1 MFLDCKP
8 SDIRWASQHLPE
20 LEELMMEIHP
30 IRFQKGFKRTIRFK
44 KVKQLKIRFYDKR
57 DELEGFPLVFDQLE
71 ELDLRCYWLTDDRV
85 EFAHRNKLKK
95 LTLFSEYEEGL
106 ELTEIIS
113 RWPNLE
119 EVSLQID
126 GVDDAVFLMEGL
138 IHLKKI
144 EMHGSS
150 KKNIAE
156 FTSKIGKEWKVEES
170 TIDCEQVTITKA

>member
-20 LEELMMEIHP
+20 LEQLMMEIHP
-30 IRFQKGFKRTIRFK
+30 IRFQKGFKQTIRFK
-44 KVKQLKIRFYDKR
+44 KVKRLKVRFYDKR

-71 ELDLRCYWLTDDRV
+71 ELELRCYWLSDYRV
-85 EFAHRNKLKK
+85 EFAHRNNLKK

-106 ELTEIIS
+106 DSTEIIN

-126 GVDDAVFLMEGL
+126 VDEAIYLMDRL

-150 KKNIAE
+150 EINITE
-156 FTSKIGKEWKVEES
+156 LTSKIGKEWKVEES
-170 TIDCEQVTITKA
+170 TIDYEQVFTITKA